1 MTMRVTEQQT
11 FGLLVNNLQRSRARA
26 LEFQQQV
33 STGKKVRKPSDDP
46 SAFNH
51 IGMDKASIAAI
62 EQRLRNISLGRTRL
76 DLSDKLLSST
86 TGTLSRIQELAVQF
100 RTDTNGLP
108 ERVIGSQEVRQ
119 LFGLVQQYANS
130 ELNGQAVFTGTS
142 THGRTTGLA
151 IAAPVTLTSAT
162 DSLVISVDGTT
173 SGTIDLT
180 SLASESFPTGAAL
193 AARVQT
199 QINADSAL
207 SAAGKHVTVTYDT
220 DHLVIAS
227 DTAGPTSTVA
237 ITGGTA
243 RVSLGLNGGSRTTG
257 ASPFAITAT
266 SSSAT
271 NPGVI
276 VSQGTVADEN
286 QVTLDDYMI
295 RFSSATTYDVLDVT
309 APVMVARGTANTGGA
324 LTADAG
330 IIAPQ
335 NLTLNSY
342 SIQFTS
348 STQFNV
354 VNTTT
359 SATVSSGNTYVS
371 GNAIEFEGLRVVLT
385 NGQQGGPQTGDTY
398 AVAPTYRTVLANQT
412 YSTGTEISFEG
423 LRVTLTT
430 GSAAPATGDRFALV
444 TGLQYQGDA
453 GVHHVEV
460 GPNQTVST
468 NVPGSQAFV
477 GPDVDLF
484 ASIKNLVTSLRTNY
498 RGGISETIG
507 DLNQGLSQAGAV
519 LGEVGALSNRLDAT
533 GARLEEARSFFTQTL
548 SEIEDVDLAKAISDL
563 TLQQYAIEA
572 ASRTLNQ
579 LFNTSLLNYL
589 Q

>member
-1 MTMRVTEQQT
+1 MRVTEQQT

-33 STGKKVRKPSDDP
+33 STGKKVRQPSDDP

-51 IGMDKASIAAI
+51 IGLDKASIAAI

-76 DLSDKLLSST
+76 DLSDKLLTST

-100 RTDTNGLP
+100 RSDTNGLS
-108 ERVIGSQEVRQ
+108 ERVMGSQEVRQ

-130 ELNGQAVFTGTS
+130 ELNGQPIFTGTS

-151 IAAPVTLTSAT
+151 IPAPVTLTNGT
-162 DSLVISVDGTT
+162 NDTLIVSVDGTT

-180 SLASESFPTGAAL
+180 STTGSFTGTQL
-193 AARVQT
+193 AAQVQT

-207 SAAGKHVTVTYDT
+207 SAAGKHVTVTFDT

-227 DTAGPTSTVA
+227 DTAGATSTVA

-243 RVSLGLNGGSRTTG
+243 RATLGLNGGSRTAG

-266 SSSAT
+266 SSPASSNSGGAIAS
-271 NPGVI
+271 P
-276 VSQGTVADEN
+276 GTVVDEN

-295 RFSSATTYDVLDVT
+295 RFSSASTYDVLDVT
-309 APVMVARGTANTGGA
+309 APVTVARGAANTGGA
-324 LTADAG
+324 LTVDAG
-330 IIAPQ
+330 IVSPKD
-335 NLTLNSY
+335 LTLNNY

-348 STQFNV
+348 STQYNI

-359 SATVSSGNTYVS
+359 STTVSSGNTYVS
-371 GNAIEFEGLRVVLT
+371 GNAIDFDGLRVVLT

-398 AVAPTYRTVLANQT
+398 AVGLTPRIVLANQT

-430 GSAAPATGDRFALV
+430 GSSAPASGDRFALV

-468 NVPGSQAFV
+468 NVPGNQAFV
-477 GPDVDLF
+477 GPNVDLF
-484 ASIKNLVTSLRTNY
+484 ASIKKLTTSMRTNY
-498 RGGISETIG
+498 RSGISETIG

-519 LGEVGALSNRLDAT
+519 LGQVGALSNRLDAT
-533 GARLEEARSFFTQTL
+533 GARLDEAKSFFTQTL
-548 SEIEDVDLAKAISDL
+548 SETEEVDLAKAISDL
-563 TLQQYAIEA
+563 TLQQYSIEA

>member
-1 MTMRVTEQQT
+1 MRVTEQQT

-33 STGKKVRKPSDDP
+33 STGKKVRQPSDDP

-51 IGMDKASIAAI
+51 IGLDKASIASI

-76 DLSDKLLSST
+76 DLSDKLLTST

-100 RTDTNGLP
+100 RSDTNGLP
-108 ERVIGSQEVRQ
+108 ERVIGAQEVRQ

-151 IAAPVTLTSAT
+151 ITAPVTLTNGT
-162 DSLVISVDGTT
+162 NDTLVVSVDGTT

-180 SLASESFPTGAAL
+180 SATGSFTGAQL
-193 AARVQT
+193 AAQVQT

-207 SAAGKHVTVTYDT
+207 SAAGKSVTVTFDT

-227 DTAGPTSTVA
+227 DTHGITSTVA

-243 RVSLGLNGGSRTTG
+243 RASLGLNGGSRTTG

-266 SSSAT
+266 SSPAST
-271 NPGVI
+271 NTGGAI
-276 VSQGTVADEN
+276 ASQGTVVDEN

-295 RFSSATTYDVLDVT
+295 RFSSASTYDVLDVT
-309 APVMVARGTANTGGA
+309 APVTVTRGAANTGGA
-324 LTADAG
+324 LNADAG
-330 IIAPQ
+330 IIAPKD
-335 NLTLNSY
+335 LTLNSY
-342 SIQFTS
+342 AIQFTS
-348 STQFNV
+348 STQYSI

-371 GNAIEFEGLRVVLT
+371 GNAIEFDGLRVVLT

-398 AVAPTYRTVLANQT
+398 AVGTTPRTVLANQT
-412 YSTGTEISFEG
+412 YSTGSEISFEG
-423 LRVTLTT
+423 LRVILTT
-430 GSAAPATGDRFALV
+430 GSSAPASGDRFALV

-468 NVPGSQAFV
+468 NVPGNQAFV

-519 LGEVGALSNRLDAT
+519 LGQVGALSNRLDAT
-533 GARLEEARSFFTQTL
+533 GQRLDEAKSFFTQTL
-548 SEIEDVDLAKAISDL
+548 SDTEDVDLAKAISDL
-563 TLQQYAIEA
+563 TLQQYSIEA

>member
-1 MTMRVTEQQT
+1 MRVTEQQT

-46 SAFNH
+46 SAYNH
-51 IGMDKASIAAI
+51 IGADKVSIASI
-62 EQRLRNISLGRTRL
+62 EQRLRNISFGRTRL
-76 DLSDKLLSST
+76 DLSDKLLTST
-86 TGTLSRIQELAVQF
+86 TGTVSRIQELAIQF
-100 RTDTNGLP
+100 RSDTNGLP

-130 ELNGQAVFTGTS
+130 ELNGQGIFTGTS

-151 IAAPVTLTSAT
+151 ITAPVTLTNGTSDT
-162 DSLVISVDGTT
+162 LVVSIDGTT

-180 SLASESFPTGAAL
+180 SATGSFTGAQL
-193 AARVQT
+193 AAQVQS

-207 SAAGKHVTVTYDT
+207 AAANKQVTVTFDT

-227 DTAGPTSTVA
+227 DTHGMTSTVS

-243 RVSLGLNGGSRTTG
+243 RATLGLNGGSRTTG
-257 ASPFAITAT
+257 ATPFAITAT
-266 SSSAT
+266 SSPASTNTGGAT
-271 NPGVI
+271 A
-276 VSQGTVADEN
+276 SQGTVFDEN

-309 APVMVARGTANTGGA
+309 APVTVTRGAANAGGA
-324 LTADAG
+324 LTVDAG
-330 IIAPQ
+330 IIAPKD
-335 NLTLNSY
+335 LTLNNY
-342 SIQFTS
+342 AIQFTS
-348 STQFNV
+348 STQYNI

-359 SATVSSGNTYVS
+359 SATVSSGNTYAS
-371 GNAIEFEGLRVVLT
+371 GNAIEFDGLRVVLT
-385 NGQQGGPQTGDTY
+385 NGQQGGPQSGDTY
-398 AVAPTYRTVLANQT
+398 AVGITPRTVLANQT
-412 YSTGTEISFEG
+412 YSTGSEISFDG

-430 GSAAPATGDRFALV
+430 GSSAPASGDRFAIV
-444 TGLQYQGDA
+444 SGLQYQGDA

-468 NVPGSQAFV
+468 NVPGNQAFV

-519 LGEVGALSNRLDAT
+519 LGEVGALSNRLEAT
-533 GARLEEARSFFTQTL
+533 GGRLEESKSFFTQTL
-548 SEIEDVDLAKAISDL
+548 SETEDVDLAKAISDL
-563 TLQQYAIEA
+563 TLQQYSIEA